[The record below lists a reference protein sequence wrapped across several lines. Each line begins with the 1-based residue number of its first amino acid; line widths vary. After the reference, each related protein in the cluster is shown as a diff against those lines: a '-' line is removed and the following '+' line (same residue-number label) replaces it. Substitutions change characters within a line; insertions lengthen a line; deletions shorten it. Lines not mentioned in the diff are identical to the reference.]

1 MWPSTSMSAFI
12 STAPLNVDIPETSN
26 LLISKWLVVTPTV
39 TELPEIADTSKPV
52 PKLIVPAVPTLL
64 LSCLIIIPV
73 PDAVIPVSPEPSPIN
88 VAVTPLGPL
97 KDVALI
103 IPVILTLPVPVIDLL
118 NKSRF
123 PPSWGVVS

>member
-1 MWPSTSMSAFI
+1 M
-12 STAPLNVDIPETSN
+12 
-26 LLISKWLVVTPTV
+26 
-39 TELPEIADTSKPV
+39 
-52 PKLIVPAVPTLL
+52 
-64 LSCLIIIPV
+64 

-103 IPVILTLPVPVIDLL
+103 IPVMFTLPVPVIDLL

-123 PPSWGVVS
+123 PPS

>member
-1 MWPSTSMSAFI
+1 MPPIVETPTTFKVFVLTST
-12 STAPLNVDIPETSN
+12 VEIPET
-26 LLISKWLVVTPTV
+26 V
-39 TELPEIADTSKPV
+39 TEPPEIEDTSKFS
-52 PKLIVPAVPTLL
+52 PKLIVPAVPTVL

-103 IPVILTLPVPVIDLL
+103 IPVMFTLPVPVIDLL

-123 PPSWGVVS
+123 PPS